1 MSATTENSSPARPA
15 DPGKAVKPSALAAPK
30 GVPDYFPPDSR
41 VFTAVRDTLIR
52 AADRAGY
59 SPIELPVFEDTTLFA
74 RGVGE
79 STDVVSKEMYT
90 FADRGG
96 RSVTLRPEG
105 TAGVMR
111 AVIEHGLDRGPLPVK
126 LVYSGPFFRYE
137 RPQAG
142 RYRQLQQVG
151 IEAIGSDDPALDAE
165 VIAVADEGFRDVGL
179 TGYRLDLTS
188 LGDAT
193 CRPAYR
199 DRLTAFLAGLDLDEA
214 TRLRAEVN
222 PLRVLDDKRPAM
234 QALLADAPLM
244 LDHLCDSCREHF
256 EQVRV
261 VLDALGVRYELNPRM
276 VRGLDYYTRTTFE
289 FVHPGLGAQSGM
301 GGGGRYDGLMAELG
315 GQSLSGIGFGLGVDR
330 TMMAAHAEGVAVGDQ
345 RRCEVYGVPM
355 GPAASLRLAVISGE
369 LRRAGVRTD
378 MAYGGRALKTAMKAA
393 DASGA
398 RIALV
403 LGDRELQDGTVMVR
417 NLATGEQQPTAQS
430 DVLAAVRAI
439 LT

>member
-1 MSATTENSSPARPA
+1 MP
-15 DPGKAVKPSALAAPK
+15 DFVAPK
-30 GVPDYFPPDSR
+30 GVPDYYPPVSR
-41 VFTAVRDTLIR
+41 TFDAVKRTLLT

-59 SPIELPVFEDTTLFA
+59 GPIELPVFEDTGLFA

-111 AVIEHGLDRGPLPVK
+111 AVVEHSLDRGPLPIK

-179 TGYRLDLTS
+179 SRFRLDLTS
-188 LGDAT
+188 LGDAV

-199 DRLTAFLAGLDLDEA
+199 ERLVAFLDGLDLDEP
-214 TRLRAEVN
+214 TRERAHIN
-222 PLRVLDDKRPAM
+222 PLRVLDDKRPHM
-234 QALLADAPLM
+234 TPLLADAPLM
-244 LDHLCDSCREHF
+244 LDHLCDACAEHF
-256 EQVRV
+256 ARVRA
-261 VLDALGVRYELNPRM
+261 VLDALSVPYELNPRM

-289 FVHPGLGAQSGM
+289 FVHPMLGAQSGM

-315 GQSLSGIGFGLGVDR
+315 GQSLSGIGFGIGVDR
-330 TMMAAHAEGVAVGDQ
+330 TLLAAQAEKVAVGHPA
-345 RRCEVYGVPM
+345 RCEIYGVPM
-355 GPAASLRLAVISGE
+355 GSAASVRLATLAGE
-369 LRRAGVRTD
+369 LRRAGYRVD
-378 MAYGGRALKTAMKAA
+378 MAYGGRALKTAMRAA

-398 RIALV
+398 VLALV
-403 LGDRELQDGTVMVR
+403 LGERELEQGTVVVR
-417 NLATGEQQPTAQS
+417 DLRTGEQTDCS
-430 DVLAAVRAI
+430 MGDLVAAVGPLLTGSGARA
-439 LT
+439 

>member
-1 MSATTENSSPARPA
+1 LL
-15 DPGKAVKPSALAAPK
+15 K
-30 GVPDYFPPDSR
+30 
-41 VFTAVRDTLIR
+41 
-52 AADRAGY
+52 AADRGGY

-111 AVIEHGLDRGPLPVK
+111 AVIEHSLDRGALPLK
-126 LVYSGPFFRYE
+126 LVYAGPFFRYE

-165 VIAVADEGFRDVGL
+165 VIAIADEGFRDVGL
-179 TGYRLDLTS
+179 SGFRLDLTS
-188 LGDAT
+188 LGDAV

-199 DRLTAFLAGLDLDEA
+199 ERLSAFLAGLDLDEA
-214 TRLRAEVN
+214 TAARARLN

-234 QALLADAPLM
+234 QELLADAPLM
-244 LDHLCDSCREHF
+244 IDHLCDPCREHF
-256 EQVRV
+256 AQVRT
-261 VLDALGVRYELNPRM
+261 VLGALGVRYGLNPRM

-315 GQSLSGIGFGLGVDR
+315 GQSLSGIGFGIGVDR
-330 TMMAAHAEGVAVGDQ
+330 TLLASQAEGLSVGEQ
-345 RRCEVYGVPM
+345 SRCEVYGVPL
-355 GPAASLRLAVISGE
+355 GAAASLRLAVISGE
-369 LRRAGVRTD
+369 LRRAGIRTD
-378 MAYGGRALKTAMKAA
+378 MAYGGRALKSAMKAA
-393 DASGA
+393 GSSGA
-398 RIALV
+398 RVALV
-403 LGDRELQDGTVMVR
+403 LGDREIEEGTVMVR
-417 NLATGEQQPTAQS
+417 DLTTGEQKPCPLA
-430 DVLAAVRAI
+430 DVVPAVRAVLGGVDI
-439 LT
+439 AGSA